1 MIIRPWCTYRLAIV
15 ETKAKALWK
24 KLATYKGNRDAID
37 LSKLK
42 PRTFEKHMLVEQVTK
57 DNIFKT

>member
-1 MIIRPWCTYRLAIV
+1 LAIV